1 MATPPAAVPPVEPKA
16 AAAGKRVSWSLTS
29 SPPGADVLDEAG
41 TLLGQTP
48 WQKEREAGDGQTVL
62 RLRKRGYAEARTSL
76 DNQKDSQ
83 KTLTLS
89 AAAET
94 ADPSSSPS
102 KGPSKGPTKSPTKS
116 PIKSPTKKKKKPK
129 GMEIED

>member
-1 MATPPAAVPPVEPKA
+1 M
-16 AAAGKRVSWSLTS
+16 SWSLTS
-29 SPPGADVLDEAG
+29 SPPGADVLDEEG

-48 WQKEREAGDGQTVL
+48 WHKEHAAGDGQTVL

-76 DNQKDSQ
+76 DNSQDSQ

-89 AAAET
+89 AAPSRLTRAT
-94 ADPSSSPS
+94 ARAKARARVRAKPNQEPDQ
-102 KGPSKGPTKSPTKS
+102 
-116 PIKSPTKKKKKPK
+116 KKKKPK